1 MTNEVTNRDLN
12 DRLLLIENMIAEGRR
27 TTERWSWTFVL
38 WGAAYFVAIAW
49 SAWGHDPWAW
59 PVTMSAAVLATVML
73 IARKSNRHPD
83 TTLGRAV
90 GSIWTAMGVSMF
102 LLFLAMGATGK
113 LADMHTFVAVASGFL
128 GMANSASS
136 MLLRWKT
143 QFACAVIWWAASILA
158 CFGSAHQTLVI
169 FLVAIFLCQI
179 VFGVYGMMREAR
191 ARKAG
196 GTAHA

>member
-1 MTNEVTNRDLN
+1 MTNEVTNQDLN

-49 SAWGHDPWAW
+49 SVWGHNNWAW
-59 PVTMSAAVLATVML
+59 PVTMSAAVLATVLLM
-73 IARKSNRHPD
+73 ARRSNRHPD

-90 GSIWTAMGVSMF
+90 GSIWIAMGISMF
-102 LLFLAMGATGK
+102 LLFLALGVTGR
-113 LADMHTFVAVASGFL
+113 LADVHTFVTVASGFL

-136 MLLRWKT
+136 MLLRWKM
-143 QFACAVIWWAASILA
+143 QFACAVTWWAASIVG
-158 CFGSAHQTLVI
+158 CFGSANQALVV

-179 VFGVYGMMREAR
+179 VFGAYGMMREAR
-191 ARKAG
+191 AGKAR